1 MQNWLRILTPT
12 RKCNTQQ
19 ERNEKR
25 QRNDNTNKIPAHEP
39 TLSNLQLKSPPLI
52 FPPVCSRFGFSH
64 LQSVWI
70 LPSHVLHGRTFVPGL
85 RDGAYHPSRWHPP
98 LILRSSYIVMVQRD
112 GADSS
117 SRILRAWRVHLTSI
131 SSGCASHSRILQ
143 MHVLEVHIALM
154 SSKCASLLRVH
165 ISSESTS
172 LLQVHPPP
180 PYSPPCPECCLSPL
194 SVLSASGGGGEKK
207 ITFPLPGSLCE
218 AQSAF
223 PSPLAATKPML
234 CRVDGVQ
241 KITAPAYVPVV
252 WWVVGGQCISD
263 GVASRLWLA
272 KIVRNAPSPPPSAVS
287 IFPVI
292 AVVWR

>member
-19 ERNEKR
+19 ERNEKP

-52 FPPVCSRFGFSH
+52 FPSVCSRFGFSH

-70 LPSHVLHGRTFVPGL
+70 LPSHVLHGHTFVPGL

-98 LILRSSYIVMVQRD
+98 LILRSSYIVMVQQD

-117 SRILRAWRVHLTSI
+117 SRILRAWRVRLTSI

-143 MHVLEVHIALM
+143 MHILEVRIALM

-207 ITFPLPGSLCE
+207 SHFPSLALCVKHNLHSRLRLLPPSLCFAE
-218 AQSAF
+218 WMAF
-223 PSPLAATKPML
+223 RKWLLPHMYQLYGEWWAGSVSRTGLQVDFDLPRLCEML
-234 CRVDGVQ
+234 HHLPHQLCQFFR
-241 KITAPAYVPVV
+241 
-252 WWVVGGQCISD
+252 W
-263 GVASRLWLA
+263 
-272 KIVRNAPSPPPSAVS
+272 
-287 IFPVI
+287 
-292 AVVWR
+292 